1 MREKCVIAICDD
13 EKDILKVI
21 SSAVQAAFS
30 DKFET
35 LEIHSFSGTEKLDA
49 FLDDNAVD
57 ILFLDIAMPKCDGI
71 QYAAKL
77 REKNVLIPLVFV
89 TSAEERVW
97 ESFKVS
103 PFGFVRKNHFLPDLM
118 EVAQRFYEQFE
129 KERKKK
135 ILYIVQKAKTY
146 SVEIGTIKY
155 IESSRRNQIIYFN
168 NDEEPIVIT
177 GYTLSSLAE
186 ELAPYGFYRVHKG
199 YVINMCRV
207 KLIATD
213 GVYLKDDTFIP
224 INKRNIGDFKTA
236 YLNYSWE
243 NSVKLHV

>member
-1 MREKCVIAICDD
+1 MRDKCVIAICDD

-21 SSAVQAAFS
+21 SSAVQAAFA

-35 LEIHSFSGTEKLDA
+35 LEIHSFAGTEKLDA
-49 FLDDNAVD
+49 FLSGGAVD

-71 QYAAKL
+71 QYVAKL
-77 REKNVLIPLVFV
+77 REKNITVPVVFV
-89 TSAEERVW
+89 SGAEERVW
-97 ESFKVS
+97 DSFKVS

-118 EVAQRFYEQFE
+118 EVSKRFYEQFE
-129 KERKKK
+129 VERKKK
-135 ILYIVQKAKTY
+135 TLHIVQKAKTY
-146 SVEIGTIKY
+146 SIEIGTIKY
-155 IESSRRNQIIYFN
+155 IESSRRNQIIYLN
-168 NDEEPIVIT
+168 NEEEPIVIT

-207 KLIATD
+207 KLITTD